1 MYRYRPKI
9 GFADMENPYRYRLLV
24 SADIKVAYMS
34 AHIGSLT
41 DIL

>member
-1 MYRYRPKI
+1 MII
-9 GFADMENPYRYRLLV
+9 GIGIGRFIGMADIGNAYRYRLLV
-24 SADIKVAYMS
+24 SADKE